1 MGIQMIIKELM
12 THNNPDTPIKIYKRF
27 SLDPCDPLVED
38 LFVGNISDIP
48 TELQQLTVE
57 STGWLIGAKRYAID
71 VGCID

>member
-12 THNNPDTPIKIYKRF
+12 THNNPDTPIKIYKHF

-57 STGWLIGAKRYAID
+57 STGQLIGAKRYSID
-71 VGCID
+71 IGCID

>member
-1 MGIQMIIKELM
+1 M

-27 SLDPCDPLVED
+27 KSDDNNFFRINED